1 MGCGFSKKTQ
11 YSKDADE
18 DEDSDAGG
26 GGTAPQEA
34 AAEAAPRK
42 RGSFTQSIKQFEHE
56 NSEGVRH
63 STGHVHKINHGIS
76 TSHYARDEDHEHH
89 RETHIGLQ
97 IRS

>member
-42 RGSFTQSIKQFEHE
+42 RGSFTQSIKQFEP
-56 NSEGVRH
+56 
-63 STGHVHKINHGIS
+63 
-76 TSHYARDEDHEHH
+76 
-89 RETHIGLQ
+89 
-97 IRS
+97 